1 MDFAAFENIREQ
13 HPLIHTI
20 TNSVTIESVVNMILA
35 SGGTAIGAD
44 SPQESADICSLADG
58 LLLNTGTP
66 SESRL
71 EAMILA
77 GKRANGLGIPVV
89 LDPVGAGS
97 SPFRKYFLETL
108 LSQFHATCIRCNMA
122 EARALH
128 TWFYAAGSEKSVAGN
143 QEREKN
149 LGGAVENP
157 GGVEALPGTGK
168 LSEREM
174 RELAARL
181 GAVLAIT
188 GETDYIVSPSGGAGV
203 TWQIRTNQGGS
214 PMQKRITGS
223 GCMLSGLLAA
233 ALAADFKR
241 RRKLRDAAEA
251 AELLPQKES
260 SAIKP
265 EPEKVSGTKKIESGM
280 MSVDIDRENAFTV
293 LGMLKAYGDAA
304 VVAEKVM
311 KKQGLF
317 GTATFRDM
325 LINVVSAPEAA
336 LACIETTSQGE

>member
-1 MDFAAFENIREQ
+1 MNFEAFENIREQ

-20 TNSVTIESVVNMILA
+20 TNSVTIESVVNMVLA
-35 SGGTAIGAD
+35 AGGTAIGAD

-66 SESRL
+66 SEPRL
-71 EAMILA
+71 EAMLLA
-77 GKRANGLGIPVV
+77 GKRANVMGIPIV

-97 SPFRKYFLETL
+97 SPFRKYYLETL
-108 LSQFHATCIRCNMA
+108 LSQVHVTCIRCNMA

-128 TWFYAAGSEKSVAGN
+128 TWFCVAGAEKSVMCSQEGGKILGEAGIF
-143 QEREKN
+143 
-149 LGGAVENP
+149 GGGKGSGSDADDWQAGIGDSAVENP

-168 LSEREM
+168 LSESEM
-174 RELAARL
+174 LELAERL

-188 GETDYIVSPSGGAGV
+188 GETDYVVSPSKEAGE
-203 TWQIRTNQGGS
+203 TSQIRTNQGGS
-214 PMQKRITGS
+214 PMQKKITGS

-233 ALAADFKR
+233 ALAAEHKR
-241 RRKLRDAAEA
+241 KNDAT
-251 AELLPQKES
+251 ES
-260 SAIKP
+260 A
-265 EPEKVSGTKKIESGM
+265 V
-280 MSVDIDRENAFTV
+280 TV
-293 LGMLKAYGDAA
+293 LRILKAYGDAA
-304 VVAEKVM
+304 VVAEKAM

-325 LINVVSAPEAA
+325 LINVVSDPEAA